1 MSQIAVAD
9 RVLAAGVASL
19 PARIRRVTQDGYE
32 TYTYWVAIDDD
43 QARREFRFEPG
54 QINML
59 GVFGVGEVPISRSS
73 DPAEPS
79 LVAHTI
85 RICGRVTRVIGAVRP
100 GDRITL
106 RGPLGRPWP
115 LDQATGGDLLIVAG
129 GLGMAPLRSAI
140 YHALR
145 HREAFRRVVLLV
157 GARDPSQILYR
168 DELERWLGQRGDLE
182 VHLTVDIPDDE
193 WPYREGVVPVLF
205 DDARLD
211 PPATTVFTCGPEIM
225 MRLGLQ
231 ELARRGVAPE
241 DLWLTMERNMHC
253 GVKLCGHCQL
263 GPYFVC
269 ADGPIFRWDEMRDV
283 MEVPEL

>member
-1 MSQIAVAD
+1 MTIAAPPI
-9 RVLAAGVASL
+9 AGVPTVTAVVERVEVAATDTITLWSRL
-19 PARIRRVTQDGYE
+19 EGGGAETAR
-32 TYTYWVAIDDD
+32 A
-43 QARREFRFEPG
+43 FHPG
-54 QINML
+54 QIDML

-73 DPAEPS
+73 DPADVA
-79 LVAHTI
+79 LVAHTV
-85 RICGRVTRVIGAVRP
+85 RICGRVTRVIGALRP
-100 GDRITL
+100 GDPVTV

-115 LDQATGGDLLIVAG
+115 LERARGGDVLFVAG
-129 GLGMAPLRSAI
+129 GLGLAPLRSAI
-140 YHALR
+140 YHTLR

-168 DELERWLGQRGDLE
+168 DELEGWLARRGDIE

-205 DDARLD
+205 DEARID
-211 PPATTVFTCGPEIM
+211 PGATTVYTCGPEIM

-231 ELARRGVAPE
+231 ELARRGIADE